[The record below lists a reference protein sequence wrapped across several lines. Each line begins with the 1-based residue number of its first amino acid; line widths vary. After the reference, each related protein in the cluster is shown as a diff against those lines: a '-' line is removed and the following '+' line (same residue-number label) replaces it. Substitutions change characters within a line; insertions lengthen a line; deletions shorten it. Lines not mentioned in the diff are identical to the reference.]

1 MANRKRLLLMKTKSG
16 LIKKLATGNP
26 VAFKDIFNLF
36 YPRMLGY
43 CKLFVKDHF
52 LAEDLVQEC
61 FVQLWNKRK
70 TLNPEG
76 NIERLLFVMLR
87 NHCLNYLRDHRMD
100 NNSIEFQEKY
110 VNKLQY
116 VYHIDFIGEEEK
128 SLEEQLSISLNE
140 AINNLPNRQK
150 EVFFKTKI
158 ENHSQKEVATEL
170 GITVKAIEKNIALA
184 KKRIRDELLR
194 KYPTL
199 MVILLFLF
207 K

>member
-1 MANRKRLLLMKTKSG
+1 MGTKSG
-16 LIKKLATGNP
+16 LIKELAIGNP
-26 VAFKDIFNLF
+26 VAFMDVFNLF

-43 CKLFVKDHF
+43 CKIFVKDYF

-70 TLNPEG
+70 TLNTEG

-87 NHCLNYLRDHRMD
+87 NHCLNFLRDHRVEYR
-100 NNSIEFQEKY
+100 NVEFQEKY
-110 VNKLQY
+110 VNKLEN
-116 VYHIDFIGEEEK
+116 VYQIDFLGEEEN
-128 SLEEQLSISLNE
+128 SLEEQLSVSLNE

-158 ENHSQKEVATEL
+158 ENHSQKDVATEL

-184 KKRIRDELLR
+184 KKRIRNELIH

-199 MVILLFLF
+199 LLFILF
-207 K
+207 IFTIK

>member
-1 MANRKRLLLMKTKSG
+1 MGTKSG
-16 LIKKLATGNP
+16 LIKELATGNP
-26 VAFKDIFNLF
+26 DAFMDVFNLF

-43 CKLFVKDHF
+43 CKIFVKDYF

-70 TLNPEG
+70 TLNTEG

-87 NHCLNYLRDHRMD
+87 NHCLNFLRDHRVEYR
-100 NNSIEFQEKY
+100 NVEFQEKY
-110 VNKLQY
+110 VNKLEN
-116 VYHIDFIGEEEK
+116 VYQIDFLGEEEN
-128 SLEEQLSISLNE
+128 SLEEQLSVSLNE

-158 ENHSQKEVATEL
+158 ENHSQKDVATEL

-184 KKRIRDELLR
+184 KKRIRNELIH

-199 MVILLFLF
+199 LLFILF
-207 K
+207 IFTIK

>member
-1 MANRKRLLLMKTKSG
+1 METKSG

-26 VAFKDIFNLF
+26 VAFKDVFNLL

-43 CKLFVKDHF
+43 CKLFVKDYY

-70 TLNPEG
+70 TLNTEG

-87 NHCLNYLRDHRMD
+87 NHCLNFLRDHRIEYK
-100 NNSIEFQEKY
+100 NVEFQEKY
-110 VNKLQY
+110 IKKLEN
-116 VYHIDFIGEEEK
+116 VYQIDLMGEEEN
-128 SLEEQLSISLNE
+128 SLEEQLSVSLSE
-140 AINNLPNRQK
+140 AINNLPTRQK

-158 ENHSQKEVATEL
+158 EKQSQKDVAIEL
-170 GITVKAIEKNIALA
+170 GISVKAIEKHIALA
-184 KKRIRDELLR
+184 KKRIQNELLH

-199 MVILLFLF
+199 ILFLIF
-207 K
+207 IFTNKWVGF